1 MGVMRLYTK
10 LLTMIL
16 LFAAIQHVAAP
27 SRAWSRDA
35 WFAFRCQ
42 AADMLGDEALAANL
56 VDEYYNNNRRI
67 DPEQVREM
75 EIRRCLASPVDDEDE
90 EAEEAED
97 ADEIV
102 DSVTAC
108 AT

>member
-1 MGVMRLYTK
+1 MGVMRLYSK

-27 SRAWSRDA
+27 SCAWGRDA
-35 WFAFRCQ
+35 WFALRCQ
-42 AADMLGDEALAANL
+42 AADMLGDEELAANL

-67 DPEQVREM
+67 DPELAREL
-75 EIRRCLASPVDDEDE
+75 EIERCIATPFDDDDDGDEDE
-90 EAEEAED
+90 DDQA
-97 ADEIV
+97 V